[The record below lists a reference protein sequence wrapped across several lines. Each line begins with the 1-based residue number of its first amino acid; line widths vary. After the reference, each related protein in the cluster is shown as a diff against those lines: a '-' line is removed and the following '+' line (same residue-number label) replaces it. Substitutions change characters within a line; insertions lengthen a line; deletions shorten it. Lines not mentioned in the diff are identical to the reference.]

1 MGLIVVRCEVC
12 RQEMDSR
19 ELLAGWCLSCRVDA
33 LCAEERRTLLEL
45 MRKRRRY
52 ERKGAPLDGIDRHA
66 ARLGDRMR
74 RKIARITPA
83 VADQLGR
90 QLRQIAEQRLLI
102 AP

>member
-1 MGLIVVRCEVC
+1 
-12 RQEMDSR
+12 
-19 ELLAGWCLSCRVDA
+19 VDA
-33 LCAEERRTLLEL
+33 ACAEERRTLVEL

-83 VADQLGR
+83 VAPHLAR
-90 QLRQIAEQRLLI
+90 QFRQIAEQRLVI
-102 AP
+102 AR